1 MSKRIREHLRSNVVG
16 YIALFCFAMS
26 GTAIALDGSNTVF
39 SDDIVNGEVKTADI
53 GNGEVGTADIATDGV
68 SAVDIG
74 TDAVTDSEIIA
85 GGVRTSEIANNQVQ
99 SADVLDNG
107 LTGADIADTDSLGS
121 AEVGGLT
128 GGDITDGTVTDA
140 DLAPTESVS
149 HPALGTCDGT
159 NDWTTS
165 VALARQV
172 GFWKDRSGVVHLQGS
187 VGCAGNATEGGVIF
201 NLPAGDQP
209 TQGQGVVRWAA
220 LSSGPSI
227 AQIAVLDNFSGA
239 VVYDGPDNAAA
250 DDYISLDGLTF
261 RP

>member
-1 MSKRIREHLRSNVVG
+1 MSERIRGHLRSNVVG

-39 SDDIVNGEVKTADI
+39 SDDIVNGEVKAADI

-68 SAVDIG
+68 TAIDIG

-140 DLAPTESVS
+140 DLAPTENVT
-149 HPALGTCDGT
+149 HPTLGTCDGT
-159 NDWTTS
+159 NNWTS
-165 VALARQV
+165 PVAVSKQV
-172 GFWKDRSGVVHLQGS
+172 GFWKDRSGVVHLQGG
-187 VGCAGNATEGGVIF
+187 VGCAGNATEGGAIF
-201 NLPAGDQP
+201 HLPAGYQP
-209 TQGQGVVRWAA
+209 TFNGGVVRWPA
-220 LSSGPSI
+220 LTSGPSI
-227 AQIAVLDNFSGA
+227 AQIAVLDDFSGA
-239 VVYDGPDNAAA
+239 VVYDGPDSATA